1 MTNLHLKN
9 ELKKSIKEGDTVF
22 TICRKVS
29 SSGMYRHISAI
40 VFRDG
45 RPLHMSYAVSILL
58 GYSFKDKT
66 TAVGVSGCGMDMGF
80 HLVHSLSQ
88 ELFGDG
94 YALKQRWL

>member
-1 MTNLHLKN
+1 MRFDLK
-9 ELKKSIKEGDTVF
+9 ETMKEWIKEGDTVF
-22 TICRKVS
+22 TICRQVS
-29 SSGMYRHISAI
+29 RSGMYRHISAI

-45 RPLHMSYAVSILL
+45 RPLHMSYAVSKLL

-88 ELFGDG
+88 ELFGDE

>member
-1 MTNLHLKN
+1 MRFDLKDR
-9 ELKKSIKEGDTVF
+9 LKESIKEGDTVF
-22 TICRKVS
+22 TICRQVS
-29 SSGMYRHISAI
+29 RSGMYRHISVV

-45 RPLHMSYAVSILL
+45 DPLHMSHDVAKLL
-58 GYSFKDKT
+58 GYPFKDKT